1 MSQVRVPIPSGSGD
15 VMPRNMSFSM
25 TTEAIRA
32 GSKTVT
38 RRLGWYFLKPGDV
51 LWAVEKGMGL
61 KKGEKVKRICLIR
74 VVSVKREPLNKI
86 GEYGQAECDR
96 EGFPE
101 LAPWQFVSMFIDANG
116 LGNLT
121 YSPSSQVVNRVEFE
135 YVGEQPSAGSGI
147 MDSTS
152 FHKEPPR
159 ARTPG
164 A

>member
-1 MSQVRVPIPSGSGD
+1 
-15 VMPRNMSFSM
+15 MSFSM
-25 TTEAIRA
+25 TTGAIRD

-61 KKGEKVKRICLIR
+61 KKGEKVKRLALIR
-74 VVSVKREPLNKI
+74 VVSAEREDLDYLLGPYCYPQTD
-86 GEYGQAECDR
+86 GGRFDAAAEIVR
-96 EGFPE
+96 EGFPGMTPTE
-101 LAPWQFVSMFIDANG
+101 FVEMFCRANG
-116 LGNLT
+116 LEFKPP
-121 YSPSSQVVNRVEFE
+121 YWAPWPVNRIEFE